1 MKKYLMLILSAI
13 MLLAILI
20 SCTEQETDS
29 VNSSSSTVQSTT
41 APSTTVPSDSTS
53 STVVISPPSV
63 TPPVDQP
70 GTLDP
75 SKPTKTVT
83 WQFTYDYGFHHKDE
97 VTLLVDYG
105 YLGGDFNWIRIP
117 NDIVAGDTITIEY
130 TGDYIVL
137 ETYPSNI
144 GLDGEVISYSFSYS
158 RVISVSIEDLTG
170 ETLLDYDAPNNY
182 IILDRSGRFTTLDK
196 YDGDMVYL
204 VEKQTIPSTDDEE
217 LCLKENQTISSTES
231 GALQVVCML
240 AYNPRDLEDGVP
252 ENENISEIEARDI
265 AHDHYYNRYFVRYEE
280 QLEYEIVEAKS
291 LDGYWQVHISEYW
304 KGGCGYYYTIDK
316 ITGEIVSIEI
326 AE

>member
-13 MLLAILI
+13 MILTVLI

-63 TPPVDQP
+63 TPPIDQP

-130 TGDYIVL
+130 TGDYIVQ

-182 IILDRSGRFTTLDK
+182 VILDRSGRYTTLDK
-196 YDGDMVYL
+196 YEGDTVYL
-204 VEKQTIPSTDDEE
+204 VEDQRTVRPRTVDTPIYVS
-217 LCLKENQTISSTES
+217 
-231 GALQVVCML
+231 CML
-240 AYNPRDLEDGVP
+240 AYNPRDLQDGIP
-252 ENENISEIEARDI
+252 ENISETEAKQIARD
-265 AHDHYYNRYFVRYEE
+265 DYYYTYYVNYEE
-280 QLEYEIVEAKS
+280 QLEFEIIETKD
-291 LDGYWQVHISEYW
+291 LEGYWEIYIFEYW
-304 KGGCGYYYTIDK
+304 SERVFYYKIDK
-316 ITGEIVSIEI
+316 IMGGIVSMGVTE
-326 AE
+326 